1 MKLLILISSIIFSFS
16 LFATSHKT
24 QVFFV
29 FDHQN
34 LNQNIIFRNHIFFE
48 NKVVK
53 KRKKKKVRNKY
64 LVIGKSVY
72 KNPFHNSTNYSLIQ
86 EKFTSVIVII
96 LTGPIGGHRLYLGT
110 KPIVPIIYA
119 LTLGGGF
126 GILPLVDLI
135 YIISAKDIENLKNN
149 DKIFM
154 WID

>member
-1 MKLLILISSIIFSFS
+1 
-16 LFATSHKT
+16 
-24 QVFFV
+24 
-29 FDHQN
+29 
-34 LNQNIIFRNHIFFE
+34 
-48 NKVVK
+48 
-53 KRKKKKVRNKY
+53 
-64 LVIGKSVY
+64 
-72 KNPFHNSTNYSLIQ
+72 
-86 EKFTSVIVII
+86 
-96 LTGPIGGHRLYLGT
+96 LYLGT